1 MGKER
6 NCTKSKKI
14 RNSFTKLTYNLLARR
29 WSTKLFIIYN
39 FAAGNYH
46 VRDHVETWDCKYNKS
61 RHPKRNGILY
71 YEIKYL
77 CLDIQNLV
85 TLKVV

>member
-46 VRDHVETWDCKYNKS
+46 VRDCNKHYTYLKLETVSTIRVGTRKETEFCIMKS
-61 RHPKRNGILY
+61 SIY
-71 YEIKYL
+71 
-77 CLDIQNLV
+77 V
-85 TLKVV
+85 